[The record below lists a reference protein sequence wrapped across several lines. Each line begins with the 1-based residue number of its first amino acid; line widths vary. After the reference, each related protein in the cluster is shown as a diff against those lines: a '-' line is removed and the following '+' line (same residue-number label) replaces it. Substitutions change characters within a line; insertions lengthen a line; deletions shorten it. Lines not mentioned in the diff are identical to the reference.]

1 MPNSLVKSRM
11 LKVSRPAAP
20 TSKLAAKSGTAGGT
34 LRPGGRSE
42 SSSGFMTWT
51 AFPGR
56 RFADPPGRHI
66 SDVYVNVK
74 SPSEKFLTTESAA
87 RTESLGLG
95 QSVMLAPMRYFS
107 ALPTEESTWPRLPEV
122 ERIAQELGL

>member
-20 TSKLAAKSGTAGGT
+20 TSKLAAKSGTAGRT
-34 LRPGGRSE
+34 LRPGRRSE
-42 SSSGFMTWT
+42 SSSGFMTWM

-56 RFADPPGRHI
+56 RVGDPPGRHI

-74 SPSEKFLTTESAA
+74 SFAEYFLPPKPLA
-87 RTESLGLG
+87 RTSLDLD
-95 QSVMLAPMRYFS
+95 QSVSPDTH
-107 ALPTEESTWPRLPEV
+107 ALLQGGR
-122 ERIAQELGL
+122 